1 MFVVF
6 FCFFVVVFPHLYT
19 TTHNLT
25 VFGPAKLCKF
35 NGQHYCYECHRD
47 DERVIPARV
56 LFNWDFRAHK
66 VCLASCEYLDGM
78 ERAPVLN
85 VEEVNKTLYRYIPA
99 MEEAMVSLTGNCAR
113 EEGENCFVT

>member
-1 MFVVF
+1 M
-6 FCFFVVVFPHLYT
+6 
-19 TTHNLT
+19 
-25 VFGPAKLCKF
+25 
-35 NGQHYCYECHRD
+35 
-47 DERVIPARV
+47 
-56 LFNWDFRAHK
+56 
-66 VCLASCEYLDGM
+66 CLASCEYLDGM